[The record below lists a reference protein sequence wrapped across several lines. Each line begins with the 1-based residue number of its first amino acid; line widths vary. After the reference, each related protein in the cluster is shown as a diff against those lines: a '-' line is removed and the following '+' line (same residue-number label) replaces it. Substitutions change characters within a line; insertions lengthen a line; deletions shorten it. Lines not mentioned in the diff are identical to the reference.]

1 MGRVRLCRYGEWSAG
16 LVNVRAAIMER
27 HPGARTLGD
36 MLDTLRRESG
46 DDIETLDQECSAQVG
61 SLRALRQAT
70 GKVQADIAAAL
81 RIKQP
86 SVSKIENQADMYLS
100 TLRSYVEAIGGELDL
115 IVRLPAR
122 PAIRLHRLGG
132 VRHTE
137 PGATPSETTRPNPL
151 KPARSRT

>member
-1 MGRVRLCRYGEWSAG
+1 LAG
-16 LVNVRAAIMER
+16 FVNLSVAAMNR
-27 HPGARTLGD
+27 NLGAHTLGD
-36 MLDTLRRESG
+36 VLDTLLREDS
-46 DDIETLDQECSAQVG
+46 DPIETRDPERGEQVE

-70 GKVQADIAAAL
+70 GKVQSDIAAAM

-100 TLRSYVEAIGGELDL
+100 TLRSYIEAIGGDLEL

-122 PAIRLHRLGG
+122 PAIRLRRLGG